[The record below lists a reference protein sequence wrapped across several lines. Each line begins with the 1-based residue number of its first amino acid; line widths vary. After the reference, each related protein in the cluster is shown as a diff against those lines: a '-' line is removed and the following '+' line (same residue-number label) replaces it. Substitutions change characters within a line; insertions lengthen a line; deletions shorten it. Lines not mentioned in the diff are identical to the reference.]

1 MEVHTSVV
9 AAEVLVRSSEEEG
22 AVVRAEA
29 KVPSSEAA
37 EAVRMRRKVKEV
49 AHKEAVLE
57 SADFLTS

>member
-1 MEVHTSVV
+1 VEVHTSV
-9 AAEVLVRSSEEEG
+9 AAVEVVDRSSEGEG

-37 EAVRMRRKVKEV
+37 EVVRMRRKVKEV

-57 SADFLTS
+57 SADSLTL